1 MCIFIVERIW
11 LTLQK
16 CYLFFTAKCR
26 QLVHFDGRK
35 IFKMLYSS
43 VTGAQDVWCQP
54 FHAKRIS
61 LFDWHEGSRHPH
73 VYILYS
79 VIWKQH
85 MPRVLDEVWWAVA
98 HKRLIKCW
106 VTGTL
111 IVYLLIDV
119 CRKLLHC
126 SFKYSIFFINYLKWN
141 LSGMNLCLCEFEQ
154 HGCVCD
160 ETFLPSAC
168 RQYISYPNITHIL
181 DHL

>member
-1 MCIFIVERIW
+1 MSDVNHFMPSVSHFLIDMRGADTLMFIFCI
-11 LTLQK
+11 L
-16 CYLFFTAKCR
+16 
-26 QLVHFDGRK
+26 
-35 IFKMLYSS
+35 S
-43 VTGAQDVWCQP
+43 V
-54 FHAKRIS
+54 
-61 LFDWHEGSRHPH
+61 
-73 VYILYS
+73 
-79 VIWKQH
+79 WKQH